1 MAKVMT
7 MIRVDENLK
16 QELKK
21 LAEAE
26 NRSLSNFILNATL
39 EYIKKQYGKEIRT
52 KTAQKG

>member
-39 EYIKKQYGKEIRT
+39 EYIKRQYGKEIKT
-52 KTAQKG
+52 KTA